1 MAGLL
6 RMRKVPLITAF
17 LVIMSLSVVP
27 VVAVRQQH
35 SGVLHPFAS
44 LPAGLNAEGL
54 VIHEG
59 HFYVGTFSFTAS
71 DGTILVFDEDGTL
84 AQTITVPG
92 LPEVGQL
99 AFAGDTTLFAVAG
112 NLTAG
117 KGAVVRVNLD
127 SGTVTTVATG
137 FKLPNGLAVDRE
149 GNLFVTDLLAGTVS
163 KVTTDGTVSVF
174 ASGLLLA
181 PALLPQIGL
190 QLGPNDL
197 AFDKKGTALYVTN
210 VGQGTVVKVEVRE
223 DGSAG
228 TITDFATV
236 PTPDGVAFDI
246 KGNLYV
252 TSPFTNTVWLV
263 AGNGSAHKLS
273 LDTAHESLSNPSNLA
288 FRGPHLYITNLALT
302 LPGPARISMVNVKF
316 PGLPLED

>member
-1 MAGLL
+1 
-6 RMRKVPLITAF
+6 MRKVLLIAA
-17 LVIMSLSVVP
+17 LLLLASLSVAP
-27 VVAVRQQH
+27 VVAAREQH
-35 SGVLHPFAS
+35 RGVLHHFAS
-44 LPAGLNAEGL
+44 LPAGLSAEGL
-54 VIHEG
+54 AIHDG

-71 DGTILVFDEDGTL
+71 DGTILVLDKKGILT
-84 AQTITVPG
+84 QSIKVPG

-99 AFAGDTTLFAVAG
+99 VFADDETLFAVAG

-127 SGTVTTVATG
+127 SGVVTTVAAG
-137 FKLPNGLAVDRE
+137 FKLPNGLAVDE
-149 GNLFVTDLLAGTVS
+149 QGNLFVTDLLAGTVS
-163 KVTTDGTVSVF
+163 KVTPKGSVSVF
-174 ASGLLLA
+174 ASGALLA

-223 DGSAG
+223 DGTAG
-228 TITDFATV
+228 AITEFASV
-236 PTPDGVAFDI
+236 PTPDGVAFDV

-263 AGNGSAHKLS
+263 SGNGSTQQLS
-273 LDTAHESLSNPSNLA
+273 FDTIHESLSNPSNVA
-288 FRGPHLYITNLALT
+288 FRGPHLYITNLAFT
-302 LPGPARISMVNVKF
+302 LPGPARISMVNVEF
-316 PGLPLED
+316 PGLLLEG